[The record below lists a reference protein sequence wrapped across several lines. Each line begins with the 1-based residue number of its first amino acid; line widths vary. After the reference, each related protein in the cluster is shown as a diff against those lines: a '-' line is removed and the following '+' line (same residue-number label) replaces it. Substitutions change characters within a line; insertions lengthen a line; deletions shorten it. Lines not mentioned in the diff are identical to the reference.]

1 MNIYKVE
8 YYIFVKG
15 ISYVAVTYV
24 TGNNFIEAEEN
35 FNKTRN
41 GYSIKNIEY
50 IEGEIKNGQ

>member
-1 MNIYKVE
+1 MYIYKVE

-41 GYSIKNIEY
+41 GYSIKNIEH
-50 IEGEIKNGQ
+50 IEGK